1 MVNRNGSS
9 IEGIVG
15 TATTT
20 RNTARSMARVVTPRV
35 KPLVVDHS
43 AGGATGVEVP
53 GAPTVVVLV
62 LFDQLRCCRR
72 S

>member
-35 KPLVVDHS
+35 KPLVVEHS
-43 AGGATGVEVP
+43 AGGATGVKV
-53 GAPTVVVLV
+53 
-62 LFDQLRCCRR
+62 RR
-72 S
+72 Q